1 MATDTATPSMNS
13 SRTRTAFEGLIEE
26 QASLF
31 RNTIDRNA
39 TLEARVEELGAPL
52 LFTQDWIL
60 TDIIFRARAECV
72 EACDGECR
80 KRCQSAAAAGRSDRE
95 S

>member
-1 MATDTATPSMNS
+1 MNS
-13 SRTRTAFEGLIEE
+13 SRTRTAFERLIEE

-52 LFTQDWIL
+52 LFTQDWIMA
-60 TDIIFRARAECV
+60 DIIF
-72 EACDGECR
+72 
-80 KRCQSAAAAGRSDRE
+80 QSAS
-95 S
+95 